1 MAMPA
6 AAVEFLSV
14 GHQVV
19 PGLQLTCVPRSEPRA
34 EALYLARI
42 AAVQAASAPYVCFID
57 GYGDRLLPGFVPTMQ
72 ALAAT
77 GLPMGYA
84 AELVRGRRRP
94 HVPWTLAAYLAD
106 HTIVH
111 HGVVCRRADLL
122 AIDWPPGCHLWE
134 VIAYGTLAQGG
145 VAYDPVP
152 RYDWRPGPGGAR
164 LWADTAQALADS
176 KAWLLR
182 RSAAV

>member
-1 MAMPA
+1 MPA
-6 AAVEFLSV
+6 LVEFLSV

-19 PGLQLTCVPRSEPRA
+19 PGIELTCVQLAEPNTA
-34 EALYLARI
+34 ALYRQKLAAMR
-42 AAVQAASAPYVCFID
+42 AATRPYVCMVD
-57 GYGDRLLPGFVPTMQ
+57 GFGDRLLPGFVQAME

-77 GLPMGYA
+77 GKPLGYA
-84 AELVRGRRRP
+84 AELVHGRGRP
-94 HVPWTLAAYLAD
+94 WVPWTLDAYLRE

-122 AIDWPPGCHLWE
+122 QIEWPAGRYDWE

-145 VAYDPVP
+145 VAADPVP
-152 RYDWRPGPGGAR
+152 RYDWRPGAGGAS
-164 LWADTAQALADS
+164 LWGDTGDALAAS
-176 KAWLLR
+176 KAWLRQR